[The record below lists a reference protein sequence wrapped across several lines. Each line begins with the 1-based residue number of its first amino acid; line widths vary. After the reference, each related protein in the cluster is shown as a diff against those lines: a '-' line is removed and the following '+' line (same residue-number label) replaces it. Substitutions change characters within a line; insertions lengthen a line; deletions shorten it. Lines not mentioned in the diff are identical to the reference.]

1 MAMTIQ
7 RLLEDQAFGPDEI
20 ETLTIALEQA
30 LGALGLADR
39 SDAVTEI
46 VARRIIEFAH
56 RGERDPGRL
65 SERALQSIS
74 VPDGPAQPTMIF
86 SPTLFG

>member
-1 MAMTIQ
+1 MTIH
-7 RLLEDQAFGPDEI
+7 RLLDNRAFGPDEI
-20 ETLTIALEQA
+20 ETLSTAFEQA

-46 VARRIIEFAH
+46 VARRIIEFAQ

-74 VPDGPAQPTMIF
+74 TPDELAPPAMIF

>member
-1 MAMTIQ
+1 MTIH
-7 RLLEDQAFGPDEI
+7 RLFENQAFGPDEI
-20 ETLTIALEQA
+20 ETLTTAFEQA

-46 VARRIIEFAH
+46 VARRIIEFAQ

-74 VPDGPAQPTMIF
+74 GPDGPVPPTMIF